1 MKENLLPE
9 QKEIAVKTAMAM
21 YLEKFLKVS
30 DSEIEIVRYQEK
42 TDAFYFKRKSGHSF
56 FISATKKRKAALL
69 YQLLCELKK
78 SIEPDALYEKHRA
91 ERDAFW
97 SSITMMA
104 GGDL

>member
-30 DSEIEIVRYQEK
+30 DSEIETVRYQEK

-56 FISATKKRKAALL
+56 FISAAKKGKTVLL
-69 YQLLCELKK
+69 YEMLRELNKC
-78 SIEPDALYEKHRA
+78 IEADVKYEKHQA
-91 ERDAFW
+91 KYSVFW
-97 SSITMMA
+97 DSLKSMA
-104 GGDL
+104 GGAT